1 MEQYLWGVMDVYLW
15 FVSAESMMRIQ
26 KVSVIFS
33 WVIVG
38 LVFLFTFGVVAAVKK
53 WIDREWASGIAEVS
67 VLLTFLLIFGLFVC
81 FFLDRGKQ
89 KITEI
94 ANESLEDEFAGL
106 GLDGETDDS
115 DGFDVEDEFEELE
128 PLDMDNDP
136 LEETLSSEGEDI
148 GTV

>member
-1 MEQYLWGVMDVYLW
+1 
-15 FVSAESMMRIQ
+15 MMRIQ
-26 KVSVIFS
+26 KISVIFS

-38 LVFLFTFGVVAAVKK
+38 LVFLFTLGVVAAIKK
-53 WIDREWASGIAEVS
+53 WIDRDWATGIAEVS
-67 VLLTFLLIFGLFVC
+67 VLLTFLLTVGLFVC
-81 FFLDRGKQ
+81 FFLDRAKQ
-89 KITEI
+89 KNHETIN
-94 ANESLEDEFAGL
+94 APLEDEFAGL